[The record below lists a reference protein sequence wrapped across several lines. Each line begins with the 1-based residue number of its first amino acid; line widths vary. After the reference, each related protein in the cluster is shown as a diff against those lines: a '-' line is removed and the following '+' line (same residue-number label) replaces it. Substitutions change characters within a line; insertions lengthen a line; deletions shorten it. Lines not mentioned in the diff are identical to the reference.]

1 MGTQAHQV
9 LPFSLKLT
17 FYGNWNQVPFLDA
30 TPLLQSLSDLT
41 ILGASVFSKQGDI
54 LLVRILIHFCVEV
67 LRKSSFLFVSNNTM
81 NHESVK
87 FHAERCHVFRV
98 KSRKSCWMKQS
109 RFCLQNRVKY
119 TVSKKRQTHLESR
132 MWISVKFLSSVGFG
146 FDGLTDPLLC
156 RSIKGFDCRK
166 RTRAGSLLIRNVHDF
181 YFACASCDAQI
192 SAGSW
197 LRRGCC
203 FQGGRWDEMPT
214 RFCLGCERHFPSC
227 SIFVND
233 MNYWIVSMRKNC
245 KHTEHQNYSLSF
257 DSADSKTWLLCTSTM
272 EGRNNSS
279 CVRFYFLVANWKKK
293 RKQRHQKVDVYDSV
307 EM

>member
-1 MGTQAHQV
+1 M
-9 LPFSLKLT
+9 
-17 FYGNWNQVPFLDA
+17 
-30 TPLLQSLSDLT
+30 
-41 ILGASVFSKQGDI
+41 
-54 LLVRILIHFCVEV
+54 LIHFCVEV

-119 TVSKKRQTHLESR
+119 TVSKKRQKHLESR
-132 MWISVKFLSSVGFG
+132 MWISVKFPILSSIGFG
-146 FDGLTDPLLC
+146 FDGLTDPSLC

-197 LRRGCC
+197 LRRGYW
-203 FQGGRWDEMPT
+203 FQGMRCPPVFVWVVRG
-214 RFCLGCERHFPSC
+214 
-227 SIFVND
+227 IFRVVPFLWMIWTIEYFQWEKLQAHGTSELRKMNSEWLFFVFWFKDLAALYIND
-233 MNYWIVSMRKNC
+233 GG
-245 KHTEHQNYSLSF
+245 E
-257 DSADSKTWLLCTSTM
+257 
-272 EGRNNSS
+272 
-279 CVRFYFLVANWKKK
+279 
-293 RKQRHQKVDVYDSV
+293 KQL
-307 EM
+307 